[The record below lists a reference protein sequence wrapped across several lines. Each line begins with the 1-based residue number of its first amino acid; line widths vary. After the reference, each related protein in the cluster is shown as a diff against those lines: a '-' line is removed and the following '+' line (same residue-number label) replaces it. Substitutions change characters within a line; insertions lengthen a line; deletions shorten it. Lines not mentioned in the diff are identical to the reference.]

1 MGKKKIIAI
10 SLNYTKNLIWFFLIL
25 IFKEK
30 MLDLVLK
37 NERKYHISFFFGKK
51 NRKTVTSTLPEN
63 AHHCVEQCT
72 AVTSQPMKRIPT
84 IE

>member
-1 MGKKKIIAI
+1 
-10 SLNYTKNLIWFFLIL
+10 
-25 IFKEK
+25 